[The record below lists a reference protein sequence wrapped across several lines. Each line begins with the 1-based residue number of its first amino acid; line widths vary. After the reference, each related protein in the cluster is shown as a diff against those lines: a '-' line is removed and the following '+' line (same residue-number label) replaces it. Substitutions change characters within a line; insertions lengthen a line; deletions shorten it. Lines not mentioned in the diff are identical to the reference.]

1 MLISLIGY
9 MGSGKSTIGKELAE
23 KLNFKFIDLDK
34 YIENSENKTIVE
46 IFKNG
51 GEIKFRKIER
61 NYLLKILGE
70 ETNSVIAMGGG
81 TPVYYDNIEK
91 INQYSISF
99 YLRMTP
105 TELYKRLLKEK
116 NKRPLIARIENENLT
131 EFIGKHLF
139 ERRNYYEKSKFK
151 IDIKNKNVKQISEE
165 IIQNLQRT

>member
-23 KLNFKFIDLDK
+23 KLNFKFIDFDK

-91 INQYSISF
+91 INQYSASF